1 MSYYACGDGW
11 LPLIREAEAIVDK
24 WNDEHPD
31 AVLNFMSY
39 CTDEKLELVDVKEK
53 WGLLRLSCNFY
64 PDDIYSKMRLLEN
77 RSKDICEYCGSTEN
91 VTTQRIR
98 GWYKTLCPKC
108 AEGDRNKF

>member
-31 AVLNFMSY
+31 IVLNL
-39 CTDEKLELVDVKEK
+39 CGTDEKLELVDVKEK
-53 WGLLRLSCNFY
+53 WGLLRMYCNFY
-64 PDDIYSKMRLLEN
+64 PDDVFDKMRLLEN
-77 RSKDICEYCGSTEN
+77 RSKDICEQCGSTDN
-91 VTTQRIR
+91 VKLQKIR

-108 AEGDRNKF
+108 AEKDRNKL